1 MRQEDSIIFCLI
13 ERSQF
18 KVNEAVYRP
27 NCKELGEYK
36 LHQLKSAGSNGCL
49 GDYYLYQNRPPSR
62 PRPSPP
68 PRTRTDIASSWV
80 IDPPVRV
87 RKRKHGWHR
96 TECLH
101 SQARRYQHPTEKPFF
116 GTPPT

>member
-49 GDYYLYQNRPPSR
+49 GDYYLYQNRPPSG

-68 PRTRTDIASSWV
+68 PRTRTDIASS
-80 IDPPVRV
+80 
-87 RKRKHGWHR
+87 
-96 TECLH
+96 
-101 SQARRYQHPTEKPFF
+101 
-116 GTPPT
+116 